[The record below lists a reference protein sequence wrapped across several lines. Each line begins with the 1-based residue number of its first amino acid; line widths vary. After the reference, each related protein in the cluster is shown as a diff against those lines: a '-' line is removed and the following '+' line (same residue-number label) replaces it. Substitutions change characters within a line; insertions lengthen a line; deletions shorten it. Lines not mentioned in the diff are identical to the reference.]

1 MGFCKYRVFTL
12 SGSRGMRISVA
23 VRDVDPGCLEQR
35 IGACGGHGRGCP
47 ILGHCW
53 TIRDCEAVE
62 IATLRHC
69 NA

>member
-1 MGFCKYRVFTL
+1 
-12 SGSRGMRISVA
+12 MRISVA
-23 VRDVDPGCLEQR
+23 VRDVGPGCLEQR